1 MSILGT
7 VIGCVLALPVAIL
20 SSSNINKSVPVVW
33 LIRFLLGLIRT
44 LPTLIIALVCAL
56 ALAVGLVGCSLSTPD
71 SVGTIGD
78 VDITS
83 GLYLLA
89 QFDAYQ
95 TAADLASDEQDAS
108 KVSSFLKATITVDDA
123 TGETAVVSDYVAQKT
138 LENLESYA
146 AIETRFDA
154 LGGVLTPDEEA
165 QADSYASQLMEQ
177 NGDLYKA
184 NGIGLDTLKRFERI
198 LIKSGNLLTLCYGT
212 DGETPVSDAEL
223 TSHLE
228 DDMVYIRYTVIP
240 LYNTS
245 TFAFA
250 DDDQSTQMLEL
261 AQTAAESYNAAV
273 PADAAAQTSAFGAAV
288 SAALPDIYAV
298 LDGTPSSDA
307 ASLSTALLG
316 AADIDSTFSGEG
328 AADTVRAL
336 KPGEAAAVQYSG
348 YALMLLVRL
357 DPLEADTLDS
367 LRAQALSDMKSGEL
381 QDSIQ
386 SFGASLPHALDT
398 AAMKKLPASKIK
410 NTQSDQ

>member
-1 MSILGT
+1 MKKKL
-7 VIGCVLALPVAIL
+7 
-20 SSSNINKSVPVVW
+20 
-33 LIRFLLGLIRT
+33 
-44 LPTLIIALVCAL
+44 IALVCAL

-78 VDITS
+78 VDIPS

-146 AIETRFDA
+146 AIDA
-154 LGGVLTPDEEA
+154 LGCVLTPDEEA

-198 LIKSGNLLTLCYGT
+198 LIKSSDLLTLCYGT

-273 PADAAAQTSAFGAAV
+273 HADAAAQTSAFGAAV

-298 LDGTPSSDA
+298 LDSTPSSDA

-316 AADIDSTFSGEG
+316 AADIDSTFSEEG
-328 AADTVRAL
+328 AADAVRAL

-357 DPLEADTLDS
+357 DPLEADTLDA
-367 LRAQALSDMKSGEL
+367 LRAQALSDMKSSEL

>member
-1 MSILGT
+1 MKKKL
-7 VIGCVLALPVAIL
+7 
-20 SSSNINKSVPVVW
+20 
-33 LIRFLLGLIRT
+33 
-44 LPTLIIALVCAL
+44 IALVCAL

-78 VDITS
+78 VDIPS

-146 AIETRFDA
+146 AIETRFDE
-154 LGGVLTPDEEA
+154 LGGVLTPDEET

-198 LIKSGNLLTLCYGT
+198 LIKSSDLLTLCYGT

-261 AQTAAESYNAAV
+261 AQTAAESYNAA
-273 PADAAAQTSAFGAAV
+273 AQTSAFGAAV

-316 AADIDSTFSGEG
+316 AADIDSTFSEEG
-328 AADTVRAL
+328 AADAVRAL

-357 DPLEADTLDS
+357 DPLEADTLDA
-367 LRAQALSDMKSGEL
+367 LRAQALSDMKSSEL